1 MRLTRTSA
9 GGSCRHP
16 AQTPAEDVPVEVE
29 HGLPRGLAHVDDDAV
44 VVEAG
49 LAGRLGDEGQHSR
62 RLLGRKLG
70 DLAERVDVPLGE
82 DEQVRLGLRV
92 DVLDRDEAVAA
103 PLVRAILDEPTEE
116 AIVRQ
121 RARPPR

>member
-1 MRLTRTSA
+1 MRLTPTPA

-16 AQTPAEDVPVEVE
+16 AQTPTEDVPVEVE
-29 HGLPRGLAHVDDDAV
+29 HGLPRGLTDVDHDPV

-49 LAGRLGDEGQHSR
+49 LAGRLGDEGQHSG

-70 DLAERVDVPLGE
+70 DIAERVDVSLGE
-82 DEQVRLGLRV
+82 DEQVRLGPRV

-103 PLVRAILDEPTEE
+103 PLVRPILDEPAEK
-116 AIVRQ
+116 AVVRQ